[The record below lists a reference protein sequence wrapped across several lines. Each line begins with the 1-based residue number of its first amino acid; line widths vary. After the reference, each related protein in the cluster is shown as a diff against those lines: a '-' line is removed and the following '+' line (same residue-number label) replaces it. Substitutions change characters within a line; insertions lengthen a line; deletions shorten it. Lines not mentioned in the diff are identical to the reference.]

1 MLKRTIVIFLCIVIM
16 LSFGACGIK
25 KTIDKKIAEKVTEG
39 VVDKISGGGINID
52 IDKGQT
58 TIKGDNGEEITIGT
72 SEWPKDKAANFI
84 PEFKQGNVVSVANS
98 ENLCMIIVED
108 VEEEDFKAYVE
119 KLKDEGFINDVT
131 EYLSSVDLIYSASSD
146 DGITIDLLYSP
157 ENKNLSITLKP
168 NK

>member
-1 MLKRTIVIFLCIVIM
+1 
-16 LSFGACGIK
+16 
-25 KTIDKKIAEKVTEG
+25 
-39 VVDKISGGGINID
+39 
-52 IDKGQT
+52 
-58 TIKGDNGEEITIGT
+58 
-72 SEWPKDKAANFI
+72 
-84 PEFKQGNVVSVANS
+84 
-98 ENLCMIIVED
+98 MIIVED